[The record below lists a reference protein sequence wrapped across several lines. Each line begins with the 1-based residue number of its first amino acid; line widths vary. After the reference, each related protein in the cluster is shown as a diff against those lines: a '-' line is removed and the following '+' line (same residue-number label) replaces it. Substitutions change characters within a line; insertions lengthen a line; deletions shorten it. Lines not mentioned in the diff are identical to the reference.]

1 MLWWDLDWKIKP
13 VVTVKSEIEFGDE
26 SKSLA
31 QSEDSDCQ
39 ISEARIRKN
48 DYLIQHYLASFKH
61 SFEILLE

>member
-1 MLWWDLDWKIKP
+1 MK
-13 VVTVKSEIEFGDE
+13 TEIEFGDE

-31 QSEDSDCQ
+31 QSEVSDCQ